1 MTVLDATLTDGR
13 VIQYVLTDN
22 PPSGGMK
29 KTYFSPDRS
38 CVVQFYHH
46 QSAVHD
52 PQRLSRLEAILGKF
66 NPTITQDKGGSAASQ
81 TSADYFKRL
90 FCWPVGIVIKPEIGI
105 VAPTY
110 PDSFF
115 FADGPF
121 KGREKEGGWFLG
133 SKTRRLLPASELGNW
148 KNHFGLC
155 ICMARAVRRLHLAG
169 LAHSDLSS
177 KNVLID
183 PVHGASVIIDI
194 DSLVVPGLYPP
205 DVMGSPGYIAPEV
218 LGTQHLPVD
227 DPNRHLPSAVTD
239 QHALAVLIYQYL
251 LLRHPLRGPKVHS
264 TASAEEDERLAMG
277 SQALFIE
284 HPTDPSNQPRDLNLP
299 CAILGQELANL
310 VQRAFIDGLHTPH
323 KRPAAA
329 EWERGLV
336 KTWDMLIPCDNPGC
350 SHQAFVLWNPHD
362 IRCPFCGTAY
372 PISTLPVLKLRS
384 ERRPGQW
391 LADGQIVAFHNQSLF
406 SWHVFD
412 NIYSGELADR
422 TPQAYCVFHQG
433 RWLLINQAMDSLT
446 SPGGNRV
453 PIGSAVELK
462 DRAKFRLSQQPHG
475 RIAEVQLLRIGSSTQ
490 VSPASVPAGSPA
502 AQSSCGTPITHMPPA
517 TRFSGLPPAPAAVTL
532 LPAPPPQSP
541 GISRAGRVAEASPPL
556 TPHAGSSTTPDYWQE
571 KVKTYA
577 TLVIA
582 FGSFTT
588 AITTLISQCHR

>member
-13 VIQYVLTDN
+13 KVQYVLVDN
-22 PPSGGMK
+22 PPAGGMK

-38 CVVQFYHH
+38 YVVQFYHK
-46 QSAVHD
+46 QSAAHD
-52 PQRLSRLEAILGKF
+52 PQRLSRLQAILGKY
-66 NPTITQDKGGSAASQ
+66 NPTVTHAQGGSAASE

-90 FCWPVGIVIKPEIGI
+90 FCWPTGIVTQPDIGI

-110 PDSFF
+110 PGNYF

-121 KGREKEGGWFLG
+121 KGKEKEGGWFLG
-133 SKTRRLLPASELGNW
+133 AKTRKLLPASELGNW
-148 KNHFGLC
+148 KGYFGLC
-155 ICMARAVRRLHLAG
+155 ICMARAVRRLHMAG

-183 PVHGASVIIDI
+183 PLQGASVIIDI

-218 LGTQHLPVD
+218 LGTQQLPVN
-227 DPNRHLPSAVTD
+227 DPKRHLPSAVTD

-264 TASAEEDERLAMG
+264 NASAEEDEHLAMG
-277 SQALFIE
+277 SKALFVE
-284 HPTDPSNQPRDLNLP
+284 HPTDSSNQPRDLKTP
-299 CAILGQELANL
+299 YTILGQDLADL
-310 VQRAFIDGLHTPH
+310 IKRTFVDGLHAPH

-336 KTWDMLIPCDNPGC
+336 KTWDMLIPCANPAC
-350 SHQAFVLWNPHD
+350 THQTFVLAD
-362 IRCPFCGTAY
+362 LRAARCPFCGT
-372 PISTLPVLKLRS
+372 PHPKGTLPVLKLRS

-391 LADGQIVAFHNQSLF
+391 LPDGQFVAFHNQSLF
-406 SWHVFD
+406 PWHVFD

-422 TPQAYCVFHQG
+422 APQAYCVFHQG

-462 DRAKFRLSQQPHG
+462 DKTQFRLSQQPHG
-475 RIAEVQLLRIGSSTQ
+475 RIAEVQLLQ
-490 VSPASVPAGSPA
+490 
-502 AQSSCGTPITHMPPA
+502 M
-517 TRFSGLPPAPAAVTL
+517 
-532 LPAPPPQSP
+532 
-541 GISRAGRVAEASPPL
+541 
-556 TPHAGSSTTPDYWQE
+556 
-571 KVKTYA
+571 
-577 TLVIA
+577 
-582 FGSFTT
+582 
-588 AITTLISQCHR
+588 